1 MKESNINFERIRKLV
16 SLTEGNNA
24 KLPDYNG
31 PIVFFDGICNLCN
44 HSVDFV
50 LRYEKG
56 DHLKFASLQ
65 SDFARQLLSGFDLPE
80 FLDSIIFRVN
90 GINYFESDA
99 VIEISRH
106 LKFPYNILKYAN
118 WVPKKLRDLV
128 YRFIAKYRYDIFGER
143 LICRVPSKELSDRFF

>member
-106 LKFPYNILKYAN
+106 LKFP
-118 WVPKKLRDLV
+118 
-128 YRFIAKYRYDIFGER
+128 
-143 LICRVPSKELSDRFF
+143 